1 MMSIKLFIEVI
12 IFSTLIYKS
21 SLYTKGIDAFSA
33 IFAANFFFFCLFI
46 FKVFS
51 AILIMFHTF

>member
-33 IFAANFFFFCLFI
+33 IFAANFFFL
-46 FKVFS
+46 S
-51 AILIMFHTF
+51 FHF